1 MIEAEFQLSDFAQ
14 RRRLLLDAM
23 RPGSMAVI
31 PGAREQR
38 RNRDVN
44 YPFRQNSDF
53 YYLTGFCEPDALL
66 ALIPGREFGECILFC
81 RERDPVLERQDG
93 PIVGPGACCD
103 ALGMDDGFPISD
115 VDDILPGM
123 LEGRSQIYLSMGEHR
138 QWDIRVLAFLKE
150 LGQQKSSD
158 HTVTGGVVDLGHLL
172 HEQRLI
178 KSAREQ
184 QIMSRAAQISVTAQQ
199 LAIEHIGPEAN
210 EGDVEAEL
218 LYSFRRQ
225 GAKYEAY
232 PTIVASGENACTFHY
247 AANSSSLLPGDLVLI
262 DAGCEYQYYA
272 SDVTRTYPVSGR
284 FSQYQRQLYD
294 IVLAANKAA
303 IDACR
308 LGASFIEPHQAAT
321 QVLVEGLVDLG
332 VLHGDASDLIADES
346 HTRFCPH
353 HTSHWLG
360 LDVHDVGDYRL
371 ADTWRDL
378 LPGMVLTVEPGIY
391 IPRDETTLDVPEEY
405 RGIGIRIEDTVLIE
419 SESCRV
425 LSGEL
430 VKDADEI
437 EALMAGSPKAPLS
450 TVKSRVVA

>member
-1 MIEAEFQLSDFAQ
+1 
-14 RRRLLLDAM
+14 
-23 RPGSMAVI
+23 
-31 PGAREQR
+31 
-38 RNRDVN
+38 
-44 YPFRQNSDF
+44 
-53 YYLTGFCEPDALL
+53 
-66 ALIPGREFGECILFC
+66 
-81 RERDPVLERQDG
+81 
-93 PIVGPGACCD
+93 
-103 ALGMDDGFPISD
+103 
-115 VDDILPGM
+115 
-123 LEGRSQIYLSMGEHR
+123 
-138 QWDIRVLAFLKE
+138 
-150 LGQQKSSD
+150 
-158 HTVTGGVVDLGHLL
+158 
-172 HEQRLI
+172 
-178 KSAREQ
+178 
-184 QIMSRAAQISVTAQQ
+184 MSRAAQISVTAQQ

-247 AANSSSLLPGDLVLI
+247 VANSSSLLPGDLVLI